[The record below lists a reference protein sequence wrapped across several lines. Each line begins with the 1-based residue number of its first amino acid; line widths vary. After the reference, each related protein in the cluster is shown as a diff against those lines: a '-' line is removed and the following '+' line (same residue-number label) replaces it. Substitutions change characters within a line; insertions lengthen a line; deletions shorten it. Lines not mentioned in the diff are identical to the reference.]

1 MSLTWTPESLAT
13 WDADKAAVVGT
24 APAGAFPELE
34 GKQDGEL
41 IGAEWWRVEQDGAV
55 VGYGWLD
62 AAWGWAPIL
71 LAVKPNAQRD
81 GVGAF
86 IVEKLKQEAHKRGL
100 AYLFNVIPATHPD
113 KEGVKAFLVA
123 QGFEEAPSDP
133 TMLRLKVP
141 R

>member
-1 MSLTWTPESLAT
+1 MPLTWTSEGLAT
-13 WDADKAAVVGT
+13 WDAAKAAVIND
-24 APAGAFPELE
+24 APNGAFPDLAAMSE
-34 GKQDGEL
+34 GDL
-41 IGAEWWRVEQDGAV
+41 LGAEWWRVDKDGEV

-62 AAWGWAPIL
+62 ASWGWAPIL
-71 LAVKPNAQRD
+71 LAVKASERHS

-86 IVEKLKQEAHKRGL
+86 IVERLQDEARKRGL

-113 KEGVKAFLVA
+113 KEGVTAFLTA
-123 QGFEEAPSDP
+123 QGFEPAPSDS